1 MLAENL
7 TVSATAS
14 SLANIGTQSGTVFA
28 LVALGADGST
38 RRRVAATALTD
49 RQEILIR
56 HQITGKGWL
65 ERARMNLRVD
75 LSKINQDTSLTGGV
89 TPSASVSVTI
99 DRPLKMAAIMTD
111 VAINNA
117 VGFAI
122 QMFLTAGNIAAF
134 HNQEA

>member
-14 SLANIGTQSGTVFA
+14 GLANIGTQTGTAFN
-28 LVALGADGST
+28 LVALGVDGST
-38 RRRVAATALTD
+38 KRRVAATAMTD

-75 LSKINQDTSLTGGV
+75 LSKINQDVSLTGGI

-99 DRPLKMAAIMTD
+99 DRPNKMGAIMTD

-117 VGFAI
+117 VGLAI
-122 QMFLTAGNIAAF
+122 QMFLTAGNMAAF